1 MDGLVHRNANVLI
14 RLFLELE
21 MKDPLQ
27 KEPTA
32 YDILGISRNATM
44 DEIKRAFG
52 QALQEKKYAP
62 QQIAEAHKRLL
73 NVETRL
79 EEDFF
84 YYEKEKALRPDLN
97 EVHPLK
103 FKDVTHQFED
113 LMLYDEIDKE
123 MEIERW
129 KK

>member
-1 MDGLVHRNANVLI
+1 
-14 RLFLELE
+14 

-32 YDILGISRNATM
+32 YDILGISQNAAM
-44 DEIKRAFG
+44 DEIKKAFARA
-52 QALQEKKYAP
+52 LREKKYTP

-84 YYEKEKALRPDLN
+84 YYEKEKALRPDLDKI
-97 EVHPLK
+97 HPLK
-103 FKDVTHQFED
+103 FKEVTCQFED
-113 LMLYDEIDKE
+113 LRLYDEIDE
-123 MEIERW
+123 EVEIERW